1 MAKEQEDYTAG
12 PEALLKQFGKVEGS
26 ALSPQAEGAAAPGL
40 ARTARA
46 LTGVP
51 ITDAEKAR
59 AAMETDADR
68 RRQETA
74 AAQQNTTTRQV
85 AGAEG
90 TARTTQENATSLLQ
104 ELNNKM
110 AQLIKITAQNEAN
123 TAETVAATR
132 GLSKDLFR
140 SI

>member
-1 MAKEQEDYTAG
+1 
-12 PEALLKQFGKVEGS
+12 
-26 ALSPQAEGAAAPGL
+26 
-40 ARTARA
+40 
-46 LTGVP
+46 
-51 ITDAEKAR
+51 
-59 AAMETDADR
+59 METDADR

-74 AAQQNTTTRQV
+74 AAQQNTTTRQA